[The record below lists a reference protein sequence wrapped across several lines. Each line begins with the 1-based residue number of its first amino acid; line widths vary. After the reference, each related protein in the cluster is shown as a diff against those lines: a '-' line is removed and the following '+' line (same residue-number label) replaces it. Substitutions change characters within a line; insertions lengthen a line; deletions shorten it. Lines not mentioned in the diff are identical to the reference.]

1 MPTHRPRPSIDL
13 SSLTPGTLDQLP
25 DEEFRMVVDADVKR
39 ASASMQRVPE
49 WVSRELR
56 TTVVDRWY
64 STLKRM
70 HASVDHQLETKAAEF
85 EGEQARLGLLD
96 ETGTKVEELKVR
108 HFQKR
113 TQSLRFKSGLTDVLL
128 EAEGL
133 VNARA
138 ARLQEAIRAHREALL
153 ADDQTEPSDADET
166 LWKNLN

>member
-1 MPTHRPRPSIDL
+1 MTIRSRPTIDL
-13 SSLTPGTLDQLP
+13 SQLSPGTLDTLN
-25 DEEFRMVVDADVKR
+25 DDDFRLVVDADVKR
-39 ASASMQRVPE
+39 ASASMQPVPE

-70 HASVDHQLETKAAEF
+70 HASVDHQLESKAAEF

-133 VNARA
+133 VIARA
-138 ARLQEAIRAHREALL
+138 TRLEDAIRAHREELL
-153 ADDQTEPSDADET
+153 ADDQTEPSAADEK
-166 LWKNLN
+166 LWKNLT